1 MIRISVIRLKFY
13 NNSQNCFVFATNV
26 LVDGMFR
33 WLRESD
39 GIWKLHFKENEPLG
53 QNKNTI

>member
-13 NNSQNCFVFATNV
+13 NHSQNCFVFDASV

-39 GIWKLHFKENEPLG
+39 AIWKLDFKENKPSG
-53 QNKNTI
+53 RNKNTI